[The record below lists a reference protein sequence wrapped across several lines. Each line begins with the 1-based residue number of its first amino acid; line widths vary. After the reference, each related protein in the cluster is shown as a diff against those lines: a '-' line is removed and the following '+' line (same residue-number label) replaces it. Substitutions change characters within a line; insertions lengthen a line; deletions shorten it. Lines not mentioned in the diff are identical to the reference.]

1 MTRLATLKGSVQWP
15 RFISLE
21 GGEGVGKSTNLA
33 AMADLLRATGRELVV
48 TREPGGTP
56 LAEAIRELLLAPR
69 EEPVAPDAELLLL
82 FAARAQH
89 WQQVILP
96 ALQRGAWVLS
106 DRFLDATYAY
116 QGGGRGLDIT
126 LIERLAALVLNGQGP
141 ALTLLLDVDVATG
154 MSRAI
159 ERAAL
164 DRFEQEQL
172 SFFERV
178 RASYLARA
186 EAEPERIKRIDAGQS
201 LIAVQAD
208 VAQALSAYIDH
219 CETHHV
225 D

>member
-1 MTRLATLKGSVQWP
+1 MSQPGLWP

-33 AMADLLRATGRELVV
+33 AMAELLRATGRELVV

-56 LAEAIRELLLAPR
+56 LAEDIRQLLLAPR
-69 EEPVAPDAELLLL
+69 NEAMAADAELLLL

-96 ALQRGAWVLS
+96 ALRRGAWVLC
-106 DRFLDATYAY
+106 DRFVDATYAY
-116 QGGGRGLDIT
+116 QGAGRGLDT
-126 LIERLAALVLNGQGP
+126 ALIDRLAELVLQGQGP

-154 MSRAI
+154 LARAQQ
-159 ERAAL
+159 RAAL

-178 RASYLARA
+178 RAAYLARA
-186 EAEPERIKRIDAGQS
+186 QAEPERIRRIDASQS
-201 LIAVQAD
+201 LAQVQAD
-208 VAQALSAYIDH
+208 VAAVMAAYIEM
-219 CETHHV
+219 C
-225 D
+225 

>member
-1 MTRLATLKGSVQWP
+1 MSQPGLWP

-33 AMADLLRATGRELVV
+33 AMAELLRATGRELVV

-56 LAEAIRELLLAPR
+56 LAEDIRQLLLAPR
-69 EEPVAPDAELLLL
+69 NEAMAADAELLLL

-96 ALQRGAWVLS
+96 ALRRGAWVLC
-106 DRFLDATYAY
+106 DRFVDATYAY
-116 QGGGRGLDIT
+116 QGAGRGLDT
-126 LIERLAALVLNGQGP
+126 ALIDRLAELVLQGQGP

-154 MSRAI
+154 LARAQQ
-159 ERAAL
+159 RAAL

-178 RASYLARA
+178 RAAYLARA
-186 EAEPERIKRIDAGQS
+186 QAEPERIRRIDASQS
-201 LIAVQAD
+201 LAQVQAD
-208 VAQALSAYIDH
+208 VAAVMAAYIEM
-219 CETHHV
+219 CE
-225 D
+225 

>member
-1 MTRLATLKGSVQWP
+1 MSQPGLWP

-33 AMADLLRATGRELVV
+33 AMAELLRATGRELVV

-56 LAEAIRELLLAPR
+56 LAEDIRQLLLAPR
-69 EEPVAPDAELLLL
+69 NEAVAADAELLLL

-96 ALQRGAWVLS
+96 ALRRGAWVLC
-106 DRFLDATYAY
+106 DRFVDATYAY
-116 QGGGRGLDIT
+116 QGAGRGLDT
-126 LIERLAALVLNGQGP
+126 ALIDRLAELVLQGQGP

-154 MSRAI
+154 LARAQQ
-159 ERAAL
+159 RAAL

-178 RASYLARA
+178 RAAYLARA
-186 EAEPERIKRIDAGQS
+186 QAEPERIRRIDASQP
-201 LIAVQAD
+201 LAQVQAD
-208 VAQALSAYIDH
+208 VAAVMAAYIEM
-219 CETHHV
+219 CE
-225 D
+225 

>member
-1 MTRLATLKGSVQWP
+1 MSQPGLWP

-33 AMADLLRATGRELVV
+33 AMAELLRATGRELVV

-56 LAEAIRELLLAPR
+56 LAEDIRQLLLAPR
-69 EEPVAPDAELLLL
+69 NEAVAADAELLLL

-96 ALQRGAWVLS
+96 ALRRGAWVLC
-106 DRFLDATYAY
+106 DRFVDATYAY
-116 QGGGRGLDIT
+116 QGAGRGLDT
-126 LIERLAALVLNGQGP
+126 ALIDRLAELVLQGQGP

-154 MSRAI
+154 LARAQQ
-159 ERAAL
+159 RAAL

-178 RASYLARA
+178 RAAYLVRA
-186 EAEPERIKRIDAGQS
+186 QAEPERIRRIDASQP
-201 LIAVQAD
+201 LAQVQAD
-208 VAQALSAYIDH
+208 VAAVMAAYIEM
-219 CETHHV
+219 CE
-225 D
+225 

>member
-1 MTRLATLKGSVQWP
+1 MSQPGLWP

-33 AMADLLRATGRELVV
+33 AMAELLRATGRELVV

-56 LAEAIRELLLAPR
+56 LAEDIRQLLLAPR
-69 EEPVAPDAELLLL
+69 NEAVAADAELLLL

-96 ALQRGAWVLS
+96 ALRRGAWVLC
-106 DRFLDATYAY
+106 DRFVDATYAY
-116 QGGGRGLDIT
+116 QGAGRGLDT
-126 LIERLAALVLNGQGP
+126 ALIDRLAELVLQGQGP

-154 MSRAI
+154 LARAQQ
-159 ERAAL
+159 RAAL

-178 RASYLARA
+178 RAAYLARA
-186 EAEPERIKRIDAGQS
+186 QAEPERIRRIDASQS
-201 LIAVQAD
+201 LAQVQAD
-208 VAQALSAYIDH
+208 VAAVMAAYIEM
-219 CETHHV
+219 CE
-225 D
+225 

>member
-1 MTRLATLKGSVQWP
+1 MSQPGLWP

-33 AMADLLRATGRELVV
+33 AMAELLRATGRELVV

-56 LAEAIRELLLAPR
+56 LAEDIRQLLLAPR
-69 EEPVAPDAELLLL
+69 NEAVAADAELLLL

-96 ALQRGAWVLS
+96 ALRRGAWVLC
-106 DRFLDATYAY
+106 DRFVDATYAY
-116 QGGGRGLDIT
+116 QGAGRGLDT
-126 LIERLAALVLNGQGP
+126 ALIDRLAELVLQGQGP

-154 MSRAI
+154 LARAQQ
-159 ERAAL
+159 RAAL

-178 RASYLARA
+178 RAAYLVRA
-186 EAEPERIKRIDAGQS
+186 QAEPERIRRIDASQS
-201 LIAVQAD
+201 LAQVQAD
-208 VAQALSAYIDH
+208 VAAVMAAYIEM
-219 CETHHV
+219 CE
-225 D
+225 